1 MSRLERIP
9 IFAVDD
15 VNLNDFR
22 AVYDVIKCVCF
33 RSNSPSRNEIE
44 ETGLPSQESGAG
56 RKRKRPETKERSWSS
71 TLSTIELIR
80 ETYESCSPKD
90 KESWNVENKGKGHDI
105 SSPSNFL
112 SCMTDPESG
121 GNNDGYCS
129 FVLQDNSNHSVSN
142 FTERMEG
149 LLGKIYGET
158 TNGSKENTLPH
169 SLLLTTTKNST
180 KTSSDLVPTIAP
192 HYWVFL
198 GRNNDHNEWLPGR
211 REHTD
216 LIQHDG
222 TFHHQLVG
230 GKLWKLRP
238 TLELRQ
244 LCDEQ
249 HDTALLD
256 SYEILVQEGDVFV
269 INTRLWW
276 HQTELPPGWSVSYAR
291 DLYLDPKGCAKTNQ
305 DETIDRDE
313 SAPESVSNRE
323 VSWASGF
330 IEKGTTL
337 VVADE
342 IEETDFSDTNEHDYG
357 DPTYTRYGHLVPP
370 TIMRTHIASKANLKL
385 VVFTNEKGAESED
398 SDSEKVVN
406 EKPNKT
412 KQVALEALRD
422 IQEGEEFIL
431 LQEEND
437 KNYSFER

>member
-9 IFAVDD
+9 IFVEDD
-15 VNLNDFR
+15 VTLNDFR
-22 AVYDVIKCVCF
+22 AVYDVVKCVCF
-33 RSNSPSRNEIE
+33 RSNNPDKKSG
-44 ETGLPSQESGAG
+44 ETCFPSQESGAG
-56 RKRKRPETKERSWSS
+56 RKRKRPETKECSWSKP
-71 TLSTIELIR
+71 LSTAHTQVIELIR
-80 ETYESCSPKD
+80 ETYESSQKKD
-90 KESWNVENKGKGHDI
+90 KESWNVENRGRGHDS

-112 SCMTDPESG
+112 SRMTHSDPDSNG
-121 GNNDGYCS
+121 DGYCS

-149 LLGKIYGET
+149 LVAKIYGET
-158 TNGSKENTLPH
+158 TNGSKENMLPH

-180 KTSSDLVPTIAP
+180 KKNIALVPTIAP
-192 HYWVFL
+192 HYWIFL

-211 REHTD
+211 KEHTD
-216 LIQHDG
+216 SIQHDG

-256 SYEILVQEGDVFV
+256 SYEILVEEGDVFV

-291 DLYLDPKGCAKTNQ
+291 DLYLDPKSCAKTNL
-305 DETIDRDE
+305 DELDRDE

-342 IEETDFSDTNEHDYG
+342 VEETDFSDTNEQDYG
-357 DPTYTRYGHLVPP
+357 DSIYIRYGHLVPP
-370 TIMRTHIASKANLKL
+370 TIMRTHVASKANLKL
-385 VVFTNEKGAESED
+385 VVFTNEKGAESDGSE
-398 SDSEKVVN
+398 SEKVAN
-406 EKPNKT
+406 EKPKET

-422 IQEGEEFIL
+422 IQEGEEFIM

-437 KNYSFER
+437 